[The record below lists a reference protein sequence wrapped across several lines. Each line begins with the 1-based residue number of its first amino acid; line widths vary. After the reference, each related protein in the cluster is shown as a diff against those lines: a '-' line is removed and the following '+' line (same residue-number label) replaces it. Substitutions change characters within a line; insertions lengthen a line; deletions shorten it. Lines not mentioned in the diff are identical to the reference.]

1 MKHQTR
7 SLAMASISAALATVF
22 LAFGSAVPMATY
34 AAPILALLALIPA
47 AAECPPGM
55 TLTAYG
61 AASLLSL
68 ILSADKECALVF
80 LFLGY
85 YPALRP
91 KLEQLRPKLL
101 RILCKLLIGL
111 GSMALLY
118 CLLIFLFHLQAVQEE
133 LLGDGCGVLI
143 ATVVL
148 FGAVWLLT
156 DMLIG
161 RLAAIWRRKRK

>member
-1 MKHQTR
+1 MKQKTR
-7 SLAMASISAALATVF
+7 SLAMASLSAALATVF

-47 AAECPPGM
+47 AAECPASM
-55 TLTAYG
+55 TLTAYA
-61 AASLLSL
+61 AASILSL
-68 ILSADKECALVF
+68 VLAADKECALVF

-91 KLEQLRPKLL
+91 KLETLRPKLL
-101 RILCKLLIGL
+101 RALCKLLIGL

-118 CLLIFLFHLQAVQEE
+118 SLLIFLFQMQAVQEE
-133 LLGDGCGVLI
+133 LLGEGYGMFAAII
-143 ATVVL
+143 AL

-156 DMLIG
+156 DTLLG
-161 RLAAIWRRKRK
+161 RLTVLWKRRKR

>member
-1 MKHQTR
+1 MKQKTR
-7 SLAMASISAALATVF
+7 SLAMASLSAALATVF

-34 AAPILALLALIPA
+34 AAPILALFALIPA

-55 TLTAYG
+55 TLTAYA
-61 AASLLSL
+61 AASILSL
-68 ILSADKECALVF
+68 MLAADKECALVF

-91 KLEQLRPKLL
+91 KLEALRPKLL
-101 RILCKLLIGL
+101 RTICKLAVGL

-118 CLLIFLFHLQAVQEE
+118 SLLIFLFHLQAVQEE
-133 LLGDGCGVLI
+133 LLGDGYGI
-143 ATVVL
+143 FAATVVL

-156 DMLIG
+156 DTLLG
-161 RLAAIWRRKRK
+161 RLTVIWKRRKK

>member
-1 MKHQTR
+1 
-7 SLAMASISAALATVF
+7 MASLSAALATIF

-47 AAECPPGM
+47 AAECPVGM
-55 TLTAYG
+55 TLTAY
-61 AASLLSL
+61 AAAALLGL
-68 ILSADKECALVF
+68 MLSADKEAALVF

-91 KLEQLRPKLL
+91 RLEQLRPKML
-101 RILCKLLIGL
+101 RTLCKLLIGV

-118 CLLIFLFHLQAVQEE
+118 SLLIFLFHLQAVQEE
-133 LLGDGCGVLI
+133 LLGEGYGMFAAII
-143 ATVVL
+143 AL

-156 DMLIG
+156 DTLLG
-161 RLAAIWRRKRK
+161 RLTVLWKRRKR

>member
-1 MKHQTR
+1 MKQGTR
-7 SLAMASISAALATVF
+7 SLAMASLSAALATVF

-34 AAPILALLALIPA
+34 AAPVLAIFALIPA
-47 AAECPPGM
+47 AAECKTSM
-55 TLTAYG
+55 TLTAYA
-61 AASLLSL
+61 AASLLGL
-68 ILSADKECALVF
+68 MLSADKEAALVF

-91 KLEQLRPKLL
+91 KLETLRPKLL
-101 RILCKLLIGL
+101 RLLCKLTVGL

-118 CLLIFLFHLQAVQEE
+118 SLLIFLFRVQAVKEE
-133 LLGDGCGVLI
+133 LLGDGCGIFV

-156 DMLIG
+156 DSAIG
-161 RLAAIWRRKRK
+161 RLTVIWQRRRK